1 MNKRFNKTECWS
13 ECWLAFKKGDM
24 DAFHKIYVN
33 FFDKLYAYGTK
44 LTNDSAVLEDCIQEL
59 FLELYTKRKKLVEP
73 DNLEFY
79 LLKSLKLS
87 IYQKH
92 RKQSKIV
99 NYELNEERNVD
110 SGFEFVLE
118 IIQKE
123 NESER
128 NQRLSQLFK
137 SLDSNQRELLFLKF
151 YKNLSYKEIGHLLG
165 IQPDSAKKQVYRI
178 VKRLR
183 SEFKGVSIELFLL
196 LSRGK

>member
-1 MNKRFNKTECWS
+1 
-13 ECWLAFKKGDM
+13 M
-24 DAFHKIYVN
+24 DAFHELYVN
-33 FFDKLYAYGTK
+33 FFDKLYAYGTR
-44 LTNDSAVLEDCIQEL
+44 LTNDNAVLEDCIQEL

-73 DNLEFY
+73 DNLEYY

-92 RKQSKIV
+92 RRQGKFV
-99 NYELNEERNVD
+99 NCELSEERNVD
-110 SGFEFVLE
+110 SGFVFVQE

-128 NQRLSQLFK
+128 DQRLRQLFE

-151 YKNLSYKEIGHLLG
+151 YKNLSYKEIGHLIG

-183 SEFKGVSIELFLL
+183 SEFRGVTIELFLL
-196 LSRGK
+196 FWRDRNN